1 MLQPTDNVTIQG
13 KSDIYK
19 LCFLC
24 SWMVNKKRKIPSKL
38 SLMNCLSNLYKSDKK
53 YINLLKSSR
62 FDDLLAISHE
72 VGSRWQE

>member
-1 MLQPTDNVTIQG
+1 MI
-13 KSDIYK
+13 
-19 LCFLC
+19 
-24 SWMVNKKRKIPSKL
+24 NKINRKRKSQSKF